1 MNLPHNICKNLGKP
15 IRIENPP
22 DKCRSILGTKNFL
35 DTRTTTL
42 FQHDFTHIHAH
53 RITSQYRVQ
62 NTLPEKYIIVQSTYC
77 NHRGCSA
84 RQQITWE
91 IDEPFDWNTN
101 PPILEDSQ

>member
-1 MNLPHNICKNLGKP
+1 MNLPPLITKNLGKP

-22 DKCRSILGTKNFL
+22 DKCRSI
-35 DTRTTTL
+35 DTRITTL

-53 RITSQYRVQ
+53 RITTQYRVQ
-62 NTLPEKYIIVQSTYC
+62 NTQKYIIVQSTYC

-101 PPILEDSQ
+101 PPEVRKL

>member
-22 DKCRSILGTKNFL
+22 DKCRCMGK
-35 DTRTTTL
+35 DKC
-42 FQHDFTHIHAH
+42 DFTHIHAH